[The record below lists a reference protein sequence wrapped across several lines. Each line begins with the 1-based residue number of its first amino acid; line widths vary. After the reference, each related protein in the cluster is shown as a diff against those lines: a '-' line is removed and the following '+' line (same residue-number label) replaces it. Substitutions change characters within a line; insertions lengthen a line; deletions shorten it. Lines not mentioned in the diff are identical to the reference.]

1 MPLQSEDEC
10 EEVIDMKTIF
20 YSHVNK
26 LIFTRKI
33 LHLTSSGAE

>member
-10 EEVIDMKTIF
+10 EEVIDMKMIF

-26 LIFTRKI
+26 THYHKKG
-33 LHLTSSGAE
+33 HLASF